1 MQRDARGRKLQILRG
16 SLAKF
21 LQKMRT
27 ERLSGI
33 LVPLIQLLLW
43 PVLP

>member
-1 MQRDARGRKLQILRG
+1 MQMLRG

-21 LQKMRT
+21 LEKMQT